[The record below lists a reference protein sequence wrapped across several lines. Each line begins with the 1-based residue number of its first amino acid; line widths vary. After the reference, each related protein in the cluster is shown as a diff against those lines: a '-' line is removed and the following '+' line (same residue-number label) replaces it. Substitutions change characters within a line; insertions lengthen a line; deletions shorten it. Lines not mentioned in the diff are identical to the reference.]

1 MAVNRFKTGEFDPSA
16 YFTTGYNKYKD
27 RVWLRKAAAPSYSTS
42 GTTVRNIDYSKLT
55 LPKVAWDPGY
65 GPTRTEASEKAAKS
79 VIQKEI
85 ETKRQA
91 ALKLWVAKNRGAP
104 QALFDA
110 QNPSLIVSTFNINK
124 TYQAKTNEQIQKGI
138 PVQAKAP
145 TSAYGSTLTDPELTK
160 LQGRFKQKKMS
171 DRYNEAAKMITERAQ
186 YDKDLGREKAEY
198 GKYLTAYQ
206 SAFDRL
212 KDSLGQS

>member
-1 MAVNRFKTGEFDPSA
+1 
-16 YFTTGYNKYKD
+16 
-27 RVWLRKAAAPSYSTS
+27 
-42 GTTVRNIDYSKLT
+42 

-65 GPTRTEASEKAAKS
+65 GPTRTEVSEKAAKS
-79 VIQKEI
+79 VIEKEI
-85 ETKRQA
+85 ATKRQA
-91 ALKLWVAKNRGAP
+91 AFKLWTAKNKGAP
-104 QALFDA
+104 PALFDA

-124 TYQAKTNEQIQKGI
+124 TYQANTQNQINKGI
-138 PVQAKAP
+138 PNKVNAP
-145 TSAYGSTLTDPELTK
+145 TSAYGSTLKDTELTA

-206 SAFDRL
+206 SAFDRI